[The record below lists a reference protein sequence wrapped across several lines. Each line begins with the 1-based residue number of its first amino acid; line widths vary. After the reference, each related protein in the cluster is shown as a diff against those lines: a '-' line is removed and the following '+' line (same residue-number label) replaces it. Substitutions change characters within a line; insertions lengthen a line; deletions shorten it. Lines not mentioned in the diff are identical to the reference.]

1 MPNPETNHLFC
12 FGLGYS
18 AACLAARLA
27 MAGWTISGTSRSEGQ
42 AEKLRHL
49 GYKMY
54 VFDGREPRPGDWF
67 NNVTHIVNSVPPG
80 KESIS
85 GFDPVLSHFA
95 DIISQLPMLRWLG
108 YLSTT
113 GVYGNTDGAWV
124 DETSPL
130 LPSAPRSARRVEV
143 EEAWDNF
150 AGAHNLPFHIFR
162 LAGIYG
168 PGRNVLNAALAG
180 RAPRIVKTGHQFSR
194 IHVEDIAKIL
204 EASMQKPNPGA
215 IYNVCDDE
223 PAAAADVTSY
233 AYKLLGVRPTPEVFF
248 EEAEA
253 SMSDMGRSFWKD
265 NRRVH
270 NDKIKKEL
278 EVQLTYPTYRDGLN
292 AIYKSDFST

>member
-1 MPNPETNHLFC
+1 MPTPETNHLFC

-27 MAGWTISGTSRSEGQ
+27 MTGWTISGTSRSEGQ

-54 VFDGREPRPGDWF
+54 VFDGSDPRPGDWLD
-67 NNVTHIVNSVPPG
+67 NVTHIVNSVPPG
-80 KESIS
+80 QESIS
-85 GFDPVLSHFA
+85 GLDPVLSHFA

-124 DETSPL
+124 DEMSPL
-130 LPSAPRSARRVEV
+130 LPSAPRSANRVEV
-143 EEAWDNF
+143 ERAWVDF
-150 AGAHNLPFHIFR
+150 AGAYNLPFHIFR

-180 RAPRIVKTGHQFSR
+180 QAPRIIKAGHQFSR

-204 EASMQKPNPGA
+204 EASMKKPNSGA

-223 PAAAADVTSY
+223 PAAAADVASY
-233 AYKLLGVRPTPEVFF
+233 AYKLLGIPPTPEIVF
-248 EEAEA
+248 EEAAA
-253 SMSDMGRSFWKD
+253 SMSDMGKSFWKD
-265 NRRVH
+265 NRRVN

-278 EVQLTYPTYRDGLN
+278 GVRLTYPTYRDGLK
-292 AIYKSDFST
+292 AIYETDFAT

>member
-1 MPNPETNHLFC
+1 MK
-12 FGLGYS
+12 
-18 AACLAARLA
+18 
-27 MAGWTISGTSRSEGQ
+27 GWAISGTSRSEDQ

-49 GYKMY
+49 GYKMH
-54 VFDGREPRPGDWF
+54 VFDGSDSRPGAWF
-67 NNVTHIVNSVPPG
+67 KNVTHIVNSVPPEKG
-80 KESIS
+80 SIS
-85 GFDPVLSHFA
+85 GLDPVLSHFA
-95 DIISQLPMLRWLG
+95 NLISQLPMLRWLG

-124 DETSPL
+124 DEMSPL
-130 LPSAPRSARRVEV
+130 FPSAPRSAKRVEV
-143 EEAWDNF
+143 ERAWDNF

-180 RAPRIVKTGHQFSR
+180 RAPRIVKAGHQFSR

-215 IYNVCDDE
+215 IYNVCDEE

-278 EVQLTYPTYRDGLN
+278 GVQLTYPTYRDGLN

>member
-1 MPNPETNHLFC
+1 MSELAKRHLFC

-18 AACLAARLA
+18 VACLAARLA
-27 MAGWTISGTSRSEGQ
+27 GAGWTISGTSRSEGQ
-42 AEKLRHL
+42 AEKLRNL

-54 VFDGREPRPGDWF
+54 VFDGSDPRPGDWF
-67 NNVTHIVNSVPPG
+67 ADVTHIVNSVPPG
-80 KESIS
+80 EESIS
-85 GFDPVLSHFA
+85 GQDPVLKHFA

-113 GVYGNTDGAWV
+113 GVYGNTDGAWG
-124 DETSPL
+124 DEMSPL
-130 LPSAPRSARRVEV
+130 SPSAIRSVKRMEV
-143 EEAWDNF
+143 EMAWDKL
-150 AGAHNLPFHIFR
+150 AGAYNLPLHIFR

-180 RAPRIVKTGHQFSR
+180 KAPRVIKDGHQFSR

-233 AYKLLGVRPTPEVFF
+233 AYKLLGVRPTPKVFF

-253 SMSDMGRSFWKD
+253 SMSDMGRSFWND

-270 NDKIKKEL
+270 NDKVKKEL
-278 EVQLTYPTYRDGLN
+278 EIQLTYPSYRDGLK